1 MFLEKEE
8 INLNKEFLERG
19 YIVRPVSDFKEL
31 ENIQKIFIK
40 QISKDYKLEKNNLLT
55 LNKFHTKIKLN
66 DLNDFRLNM
75 INSINS
81 YSDFRKKY
89 FSLARKQLYTIVGN
103 ELVMQNKV
111 NLSIQLPNDDSS
123 LLPIHSD
130 TWSGDSPF
138 EVVVWLPLV
147 DCDTT
152 KSMYILPPKHMDDIK
167 KFFNK
172 NKNASSDQIFKK
184 IKKCAVD

>member
-1 MFLEKEE
+1 M
-8 INLNKEFLERG
+8 
-19 YIVRPVSDFKEL
+19 
-31 ENIQKIFIK
+31 
-40 QISKDYKLEKNNLLT
+40 
-55 LNKFHTKIKLN
+55 
-66 DLNDFRLNM
+66 
-75 INSINS
+75 
-81 YSDFRKKY
+81 
-89 FSLARKQLYTIVGN
+89 ARKQLYTIVGN

-152 KSMYILPPKHMDDIK
+152 KSMYILPPKTYGRYK
-167 KFFNK
+167 KIFNK
-172 NKNASSDQIFKK
+172 NKNASSDQIFKNK
-184 IKKCAVD
+184 KMCSGLKLNMENFFYSIKTYHTAML